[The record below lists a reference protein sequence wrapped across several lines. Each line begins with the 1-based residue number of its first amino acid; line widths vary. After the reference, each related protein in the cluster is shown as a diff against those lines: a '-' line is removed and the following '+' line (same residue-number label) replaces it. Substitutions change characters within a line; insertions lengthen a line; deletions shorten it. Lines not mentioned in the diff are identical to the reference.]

1 MIVLELMQKLRR
13 CPANAQVLIVQR
25 NEWGS
30 DKTEQIKDVIRPTK
44 TKPKPKPVGKAVPTV
59 EITVGEEE

>member
-25 NEWGS
+25 SEWGS
-30 DKTEQIKDVIRPTK
+30 SKTEQIKEVVRPVK
-44 TKPKPKPVGKAVPTV
+44 TKPVGKSVPTV